1 MDDFQESEFEQ
12 TLNWNLNRK
21 VRQKRDTAFIVL
33 CWSLILVRLRFVQRS
48 NNS

>member
-21 VRQKRDTAFIVL
+21 VKQKKETQL
-33 CWSLILVRLRFVQRS
+33 S
-48 NNS
+48 

>member
-21 VRQKRDTAFIVL
+21 VKQRKRHSFH
-33 CWSLILVRLRFVQRS
+33 SFMLVI
-48 NNS
+48 NSWEVKVCAKK